1 MKKLFAS
8 IIASAM
14 VLSMSVTAFA
24 AEGSATGQGAG
35 DKTIDVTAKYDK
47 STSTEKVYN
56 VDIEWD
62 SMTFTY
68 TEGGTKVWN
77 PATHTYTTSTSS
89 GWDKTEADITVT
101 NHSNAAVTVSV
112 EYAPVDGTGVSGAIT
127 NGSATLAA
135 GVEGKP
141 DEADKLTA
149 TLTISG
155 TPNSTVTEDG
165 VKIGT
170 ITIKIS

>member
-1 MKKLFAS
+1 MKKLFAT
-8 IIASAM
+8 IIALAM

-24 AEGSATGQGAG
+24 AEGSVTGQGAG

-47 STSTEKVYN
+47 STSTETVYN
-56 VDIEWD
+56 VDIKWD

-68 TEGGTKVWN
+68 TESGTKVWN
-77 PATHTYTTSTSS
+77 PATHTYTTSKTS
-89 GWDKTEADITVT
+89 GWDKTEANVTVT
-101 NHSNAAVTVSV
+101 NHSNASVDVSV
-112 EYAPVDGTGVSGAIT
+112 EYAPVAGTGVSGAVT

-141 DEADKLTA
+141 DEADSMTA

>member
-1 MKKLFAS
+1 MKKLFAT
-8 IIASAM
+8 IISLAM
-14 VLSMSVTAFA
+14 VLSMGVTAFA

-35 DKTIDVTAKYDK
+35 DRTIDVTAKYDK
-47 STSTEKVYN
+47 STSAETVYN
-56 VDIEWD
+56 VDITWE
-62 SMTFTY
+62 SMSFTY
-68 TEGGTKVWN
+68 TESGTKVWN
-77 PATHTYTTSTSS
+77 PETHTYTTTTNG

-101 NHSNAAVTVSV
+101 NHSNASVDVAV
-112 EYAPVDGTGVSGAIT
+112 EYTAVEGTGISGSVA

-141 DEADKLTA
+141 DEADKLIA

-155 TPNSTVTEDG
+155 APNSTVTEAG

-170 ITIKIS
+170 ITIRIA